1 MRFNLCKVNI
11 MKHSNAT
18 HSSKHLN
25 ILNLSVRNEKLKF
38 HRRKSTCEN
47 VLHDVSSA
55 PLFSEVLEESC
66 IVSWELKTYSV
77 IFIFLTRMEVRAD
90 LGMILSQLKV
100 TQFLMFQV
108 SENVSR
114 VVTVGHG
121 SLLHNNCD
129 ALPPVQ

>member
-1 MRFNLCKVNI
+1 
-11 MKHSNAT
+11 MKHSNAS
-18 HSSKHLN
+18 HSSKHLTV
-25 ILNLSVRNEKLKF
+25 LYLRTLENEKKTQIPPK
-38 HRRKSTCEN
+38 KSTCEN

-114 VVTVGHG
+114 VVTVGHRRF
-121 SLLHNNCD
+121 LHNNCD
-129 ALPPVQ
+129 ASPPVQ

>member
-1 MRFNLCKVNI
+1 
-11 MKHSNAT
+11 
-18 HSSKHLN
+18 
-25 ILNLSVRNEKLKF
+25 
-38 HRRKSTCEN
+38 
-47 VLHDVSSA
+47 
-55 PLFSEVLEESC
+55 
-66 IVSWELKTYSV
+66 
-77 IFIFLTRMEVRAD
+77 MEVRAD

-129 ALPPVQ
+129 TSPLVNWISMGACFVPYADVSWQAELGVML

>member
-1 MRFNLCKVNI
+1 MRYNLCKVYI
-11 MKHSNAT
+11 MKHSYVKCISLIST
-18 HSSKHLN
+18 FKYFEFKC
-25 ILNLSVRNEKLKF
+25 ITNEKLKF
-38 HRRKSTCEN
+38 HQRKGTCEN

-55 PLFSEVLEESC
+55 PLFSEILEESC
-66 IVSWELKTYSV
+66 IVLWELKTYSV

-121 SLLHNNCD
+121 SL
-129 ALPPVQ
+129 

>member
-1 MRFNLCKVNI
+1 
-11 MKHSNAT
+11 MKHSNAS
-18 HSSKHLN
+18 HSSAHLN
-25 ILNLSVRNEKLKF
+25 ILNFEEKPKL
-38 HRRKSTCEN
+38 HLRKGTCEN
-47 VLHDVSSA
+47 VLHDDVSSA

-66 IVSWELKTYSV
+66 IVLWELKTYSV

-90 LGMILSQLKV
+90 LGLILSQLKV

-121 SLLHNNCD
+121 SF
-129 ALPPVQ
+129 

>member
-1 MRFNLCKVNI
+1 
-11 MKHSNAT
+11 MKHSNAS
-18 HSSKHLN
+18 HSSAHLN
-25 ILNLSVRNEKLKF
+25 ILNFEEKPKL
-38 HRRKSTCEN
+38 HLRKGTCEN

-66 IVSWELKTYSV
+66 IVLWELKTYSV

-90 LGMILSQLKV
+90 LGLILSQLKV

-108 SENVSR
+108 SENVSH

-121 SLLHNNCD
+121 SL
-129 ALPPVQ
+129 